1 MSRAAVKS
9 LLPILLFAL
18 AGAAHAAQGESVHP
32 DTGARTWT
40 TAAHGVTFSLTQIL
54 PDQARA
60 FYLNRGFGVKAT
72 EVYAT
77 ACVFMTIL
85 RNDAAPGVLHYE
97 LDDWGV
103 MHEAG
108 ERPPLSFDYW
118 NERLAAF
125 DLSDPALLAFRWA
138 QFPPSQSY
146 QPGGDWNQGMLTSG
160 LASGERFDIVARWRV
175 GGRDYEATLE
185 GVTCAS

>member
-1 MSRAAVKS
+1 MSRAAAKC
-9 LLPILLFAL
+9 LLPILLLAL
-18 AGAAHAAQGESVHP
+18 AGSAHAAQGESVHP
-32 DTGARTWT
+32 DTGARTWST
-40 TAAHGVTFSLTQIL
+40 TAHGVAFSLTQIL

-60 FYLNRGFGVKAT
+60 FYLNRGFGVEAT

-97 LDDWGV
+97 LEEWGV
-103 MHEAG
+103 TNDAG
-108 ERPPLSFDYW
+108 ERPPLSVDYW

-146 QPGGDWNQGMLTSG
+146 QPGGDWNQGMLTTG
-160 LASGERFDIVARWRV
+160 LGPGERFDIVARWRV
-175 GGRDYEATLE
+175 EGRDYEAVLE
-185 GVTCAS
+185 GVSCAS